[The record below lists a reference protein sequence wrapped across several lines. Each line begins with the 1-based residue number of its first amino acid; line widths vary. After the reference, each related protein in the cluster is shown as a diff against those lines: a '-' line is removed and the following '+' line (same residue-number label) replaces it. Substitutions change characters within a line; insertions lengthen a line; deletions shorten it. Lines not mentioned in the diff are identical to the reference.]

1 MKRSRHYF
9 RTITFAV
16 FLLTFSGL
24 GILSAQTN
32 SSRADE
38 KQSATKVVSSPANES
53 ELDSVREQLLKL
65 LRMSP
70 TLTRVIA
77 IDPTLLRNQE
87 YLNQNNPQL
96 AAFLQSHAEVMQSP
110 NFYLFAKLPNG
121 RSQDI
126 PYLLQREVWPEIGR
140 NNGGGPQNDLTV
152 SIFFIIISFMILWLL
167 RMLMQNRRWTRIF
180 KVQTEIH
187 NKLLDKLA
195 GSQELFSYLGTE
207 AGKKFLEMAPIATA
221 MESSQRPEFLSPIT
235 RILAPLQ
242 FGIVSTLAGIGML
255 FIKGYYNDNGA
266 LLLLGTLALM
276 LGLGLVL
283 SAGISW
289 ILARRLGLISNI
301 KPESMSSMPD
311 AN

>member
-1 MKRSRHYF
+1 MKSSRHYF
-9 RTITFAV
+9 RIITFAV
-16 FLLTFSGL
+16 FLLTLSGM

-32 SSRADE
+32 WSPGE
-38 KQSATKVVSSPANES
+38 KKSETKIMYTPANES
-53 ELDSVREQLLKL
+53 ELDSVRAQLLKL

-70 TLTRVIA
+70 RLTMVISM
-77 IDPTLLRNQE
+77 DPSLLRNQE
-87 YLNQNNPQL
+87 YVNQNNPQL
-96 AAFLQSHAEVMQSP
+96 AAFMQSHAEIARNP
-110 NFYLFAKLPNG
+110 EFYLFAKLPNG
-121 RSQDI
+121 RNQDV
-126 PYLLQREVWPEIGR
+126 PYLIQRAVWPEISR
-140 NNGGGPQNDLTV
+140 NNQGSWMNTLIPFC
-152 SIFFIIISFMILWLL
+152 IFLVISFAILWLL
-167 RMLMQNRRWTRIF
+167 RMLLQNRRWTRIF

-221 MESSQRPEFLSPIT
+221 MESSQRPGFLSPIT

-276 LGLGLVL
+276 LGLGLVI

-289 ILARRLGLISNI
+289 ILARRLGLFSSI
-301 KPESMSSMPD
+301 KPESLGSMAD
-311 AN
+311 AK

>member
-1 MKRSRHYF
+1 MKRSRHYL
-9 RTITFAV
+9 RIITIAV
-16 FLLTFSGL
+16 FLLAFSSA

-32 SSRADE
+32 WSPGE
-38 KQSATKVVSSPANES
+38 KKSETKIMYTPANES
-53 ELDSVREQLLKL
+53 ELDSVRAQLFKL

-70 TLTRVIA
+70 RLTMVISM
-77 IDPTLLRNQE
+77 DPTLLRNQE
-87 YLNQNNPQL
+87 YVNQNNPQL
-96 AAFLQSHAEVMQSP
+96 AAFLQSHAEIARNP
-110 NFYLFAKLPNG
+110 EFYLFAKLPNG
-121 RSQDI
+121 RSQNV
-126 PYLLQREVWPEIGR
+126 PYLIQRAVWPEIDR
-140 NNGGGPQNDLTV
+140 NNGGGPPNDLIV
-152 SIFFIIISFMILWLL
+152 SIFFIFISFMILWLL
-167 RMLMQNRRWTRIF
+167 RMLLQNRRWTRIF

-207 AGKKFLEMAPIATA
+207 AGKRFLEMAPIATA
-221 MESSQRPEFLSPIT
+221 MEPSQRPGFLSPIT

-242 FGIVSTLAGIGML
+242 LGIVSTLAGIGML

-276 LGLGLVL
+276 LGLGLVI

-301 KPESMSSMPD
+301 KPGSLSSMPD

>member
-9 RTITFAV
+9 RIITFAV
-16 FLLTFSGL
+16 FLLTLSGL

-32 SSRADE
+32 SRTNE
-38 KQSATKVVSSPANES
+38 KQSEARTAYTPANEP
-53 ELDSVREQLLKL
+53 ELDSVRAQLFKL

-70 TLTRVIA
+70 RLTMVISM
-77 IDPTLLRNQE
+77 DPTLLRNQE
-87 YLNQNNPQL
+87 YVNQNNPQL
-96 AAFLQSHAEVMQSP
+96 AAFLQSHAEVMRNP
-110 NFYLFAKLPNG
+110 EFYLFAKLPNG
-121 RSQDI
+121 RSQNV
-126 PYLLQREVWPEIGR
+126 PYLIQRAVWPEIGR
-140 NNGGGPQNDLTV
+140 NNEGSAMNDL
-152 SIFFIIISFMILWLL
+152 IPFFIFLVISFAILWLL
-167 RMLMQNRRWTRIF
+167 RMLIQNRRWTRIF

-207 AGKKFLEMAPIATA
+207 AGKKFLEMAPIAAA
-221 MESSQRPEFLSPIT
+221 MESPQRPGFLSPIS
-235 RILAPLQ
+235 RILAPLH

-276 LGLGLVL
+276 LGLGLVI

-301 KPESMSSMPD
+301 KPESSSSMPD

>member
-1 MKRSRHYF
+1 MKRSRHYL
-9 RTITFAV
+9 RIITISA
-16 FLLTFSGL
+16 FLLAFSSM

-32 SSRADE
+32 WSPGE
-38 KQSATKVVSSPANES
+38 KKSETKVVFTPANES
-53 ELDSVREQLLKL
+53 ELDSVRAQLFEL

-70 TLTRVIA
+70 RLTMVISM
-77 IDPTLLRNQE
+77 DPTLLRNQE
-87 YLNQNNPQL
+87 YVSQNNPKL
-96 AAFLQSHAEVMQSP
+96 AAFLQSHAEVARNP
-110 NFYLFAKLPNG
+110 EFYLFAKLPNG
-121 RSQDI
+121 RSQNVPNLI
-126 PYLLQREVWPEIGR
+126 QRAVWPEIDR
-140 NNGGGPQNDLTV
+140 NNNGGPPDGLIF
-152 SIFFIIISFMILWLL
+152 SIFFIFISFMILWLL
-167 RMLMQNRRWTRIF
+167 RMLLQNRRWNRIF

-207 AGKKFLEMAPIATA
+207 AGKRFLEIAPIATA
-221 MESSQRPEFLSPIT
+221 MESSQHPGFLSSIT

-276 LGLGLVL
+276 LGLGLVI

-301 KPESMSSMPD
+301 KPESLSSMPD
-311 AN
+311 TN